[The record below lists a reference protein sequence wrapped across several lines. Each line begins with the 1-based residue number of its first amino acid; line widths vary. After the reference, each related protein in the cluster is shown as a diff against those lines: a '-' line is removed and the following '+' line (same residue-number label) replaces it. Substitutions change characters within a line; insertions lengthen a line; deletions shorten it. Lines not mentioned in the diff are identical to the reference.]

1 MSTGN
6 AKRQY
11 LLSAM
16 ALIGYA
22 IAGVTLSPASTADPA
37 GPPGCGVVANP
48 DTGAPNFGYVVVAQ
62 GDVTCPVATALI
74 DRYYHD
80 STLEHDGNSWFAV
93 LGDGWS
99 CRLPNAMAREYGW
112 RTQCTRGTAD
122 EVQIRFLPDDIAPPP
137 VGEPANA
144 A

>member
-1 MSTGN
+1 MASQ
-6 AKRQY
+6 RQY
-11 LLSAM
+11 LLSAI

-22 IAGVTLSPASTADPA
+22 TARVGLSPAAAADPV

-62 GDVTCPVATALI
+62 GDVTCPMAMTLI
-74 DRYYHD
+74 DRYFHD
-80 STLEHDGNSWFAV
+80 STLEHNGNSWSAS

-112 RTQCTRGTAD
+112 RTQFSRGTADEVRNGTAD
-122 EVQIRFLPDDIAPPP
+122 EVQIRFLPDDTAPAP
-137 VGEPANA
+137 GG
-144 A
+144 